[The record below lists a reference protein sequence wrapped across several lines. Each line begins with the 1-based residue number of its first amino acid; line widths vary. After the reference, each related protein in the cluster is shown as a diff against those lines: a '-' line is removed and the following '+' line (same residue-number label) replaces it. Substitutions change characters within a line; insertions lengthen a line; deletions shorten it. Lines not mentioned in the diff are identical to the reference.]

1 MAVDPKIFFI
11 FRALAAHVNFRV
23 SDPNSG
29 GPSSGDG
36 EKSRRDAIIG
46 VVRPLTGPS
55 PGHESTA
62 TSQILASGVSRDSKN
77 VKNIINSKKS
87 GN

>member
-55 PGHESTA
+55 PGHAS
-62 TSQILASGVSRDSKN
+62 SQILASGVSRDSKN

-87 GN
+87 EN